1 MRTGQRVVLITR
13 GSTYKVKRLVNRT
26 TPRIESI
33 LKESEVK
40 AIIKED
46 KPGIQ
51 RVTVEILEDK

>member
-1 MRTGQRVVLITR
+1 M
-13 GSTYKVKRLVNRT
+13 VKKLVNRT
-26 TPRIESI
+26 KPRINTI
-33 LKESEVK
+33 LKESEVQ

>member
-1 MRTGQRVVLITR
+1 MRSAQKVVLLQRNT
-13 GSTYKVKRLVNRT
+13 TYMVKKLVNRT
-26 TPRIESI
+26 KPRINTI
-33 LKESEVK
+33 LKESEVQ